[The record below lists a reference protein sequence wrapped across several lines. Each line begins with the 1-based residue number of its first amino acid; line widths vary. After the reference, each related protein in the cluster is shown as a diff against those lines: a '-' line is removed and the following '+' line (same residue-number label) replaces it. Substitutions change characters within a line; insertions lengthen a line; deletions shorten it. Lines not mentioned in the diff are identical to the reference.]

1 VEEKESSTMD
11 ASLSTMT
18 TLARNWWAFVVRGIV
33 AIAFGLIAWFWPN
46 LALNTLIWIF
56 AIFAFATGILAMVA
70 AVRAIAAQERWMSLA
85 VEGVVG
91 VGAGIVAVVWP
102 DLTAKTFLYII
113 AYIIAAWAIVSGLLA
128 ISSALRLR
136 REIHGE
142 WMLGLAGLAAIV
154 FGIIAF
160 VHPETGALA
169 VLWLI
174 GLSAIVY
181 GVLWTILGFRL
192 RSYLAQM
199 PISSGIA
206 GASSPGTVSGSPS
219 QGSGAGLQTTGRS
232 ATTATAQT
240 P

>member
-56 AIFAFATGILAMVA
+56 AIFAFATGILAIVA
-70 AVRAIAAQERWMSLA
+70 AVGAIAAQERWMSLA

-102 DLTAKTFLYII
+102 DLTAKTFL
-113 AYIIAAWAIVSGLLA
+113 YIIAAWAIVSGLLA